1 VIKILV
7 VHGPN
12 LNLLGRRELGIYPAQ
27 TLAEIDQNL
36 THVGVELGL
45 QLDSFQ
51 SNHEGELIDRIQ
63 ESEHVDGFV
72 VNPGGLGHT
81 SVSLRDGLLAVGRPF
96 VEVHCSNV
104 AAREEFR
111 RVSLLSDVAMGVV
124 QGFGAASYELG
135 LRGLVAALRAGSNGK

>member
-1 VIKILV
+1 MIKILV

-81 SVSLRDGLLAVGRPF
+81 SVSLRDGLLAVCRPF